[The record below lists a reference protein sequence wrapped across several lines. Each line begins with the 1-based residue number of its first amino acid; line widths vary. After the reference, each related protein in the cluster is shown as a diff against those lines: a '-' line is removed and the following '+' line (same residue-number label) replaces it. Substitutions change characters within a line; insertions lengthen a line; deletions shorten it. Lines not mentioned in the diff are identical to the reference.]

1 MFKLYTLLFYYN
13 FFKKFHEFFFQMQ
26 QRGKYRLFVGNTQ
39 EISTREVREKFEEF
53 GTVTE
58 VDLKG

>member
-1 MFKLYTLLFYYN
+1 
-13 FFKKFHEFFFQMQ
+13 MQ